1 MGYISSDQNWK
12 SDANFQDY
20 VNAMTDQPTYIPGSL
35 AFLAGAIDFTTATNT
50 QYARTPATP
59 ADRDLKRKR
68 NETKDQTNT
77 DSINQPI
84 TVPQAVSP
92 TVPQVPGSHE
102 AVLRKGVFAT
112 IYAIIE
118 EYYAR
123 LHEHFKK
130 TLWKFDK
137 EPGGEALTLSD
148 FQLLRSEQSV
158 LKLRLKI
165 DKHFNIVAIDSV
177 AQNVVNVLASKW
189 GLPEGTTAK
198 KLRKKLRVFN
208 NAIGTALADK
218 NIGYW
223 EPIVHRFFE
232 NDSQSKALFASS
244 QTFRDQYTERG
255 MRIHRF
261 MNYLKNQKVTGR
273 AIKAV
278 TSRRKKLHTTRLYH
292 LSDPVTESS
301 SDDESSTNGSYNVY
315 IYIYIVLYIYACT
328 Y

>member
-1 MGYISSDQNWK
+1 
-12 SDANFQDY
+12 
-20 VNAMTDQPTYIPGSL
+20 MTDQPTYIPGSL
-35 AFLAGAIDFTTATNT
+35 AFLSGAIDFASPTSTTATNT

-77 DSINQPI
+77 DSINNQPI
-84 TVPQAVSP
+84 PVPQSVSP
-92 TVPQVPGSHE
+92 TVPQVPESNE
-102 AVLRKGVFAT
+102 RVLRKGVFAT
-112 IYAIIE
+112 IYGIIE
-118 EYYAR
+118 DYYAR
-123 LHEHFKK
+123 LHEHFKE

-198 KLRKKLRVFN
+198 KLRKKLRIFN

-315 IYIYIVLYIYACT
+315 IYIYIVLYIHACT

>member
-35 AFLAGAIDFTTATNT
+35 AFLAGAIDFASPTSTTATNT

-77 DSINQPI
+77 DSIINQPI

-102 AVLRKGVFAT
+102 SAVLRKGVFAT

-189 GLPEGTTAK
+189 G
-198 KLRKKLRVFN
+198 
-208 NAIGTALADK
+208 
-218 NIGYW
+218 
-223 EPIVHRFFE
+223 
-232 NDSQSKALFASS
+232 
-244 QTFRDQYTERG
+244 
-255 MRIHRF
+255 
-261 MNYLKNQKVTGR
+261 QKVPRPKNYAKNSGY
-273 AIKAV
+273 
-278 TSRRKKLHTTRLYH
+278 LTT
-292 LSDPVTESS
+292 P
-301 SDDESSTNGSYNVY
+301 
-315 IYIYIVLYIYACT
+315 
-328 Y
+328 